1 VRCSIVGGE
10 YLLNPAKPRPFF
22 GALESLRGIAALI
35 VAINH
40 IRWMNPTYHWNFVRH
55 GYLMVDFFFVLSGFV
70 IYHSYGQKISS
81 GRDLSRFIWLRFG
94 RLYPLHL
101 AMLLAFLGLEGS
113 SWLKEFITGN
123 AGQVPAFTLNSG
135 WAFLTNILLVQAVG
149 IYDHLTFNSVSWS
162 IGTEFYTYLLFAFI
176 LLFARKK
183 SALVGISVLLIFSS
197 IFVVLSAGKT
207 DLSFNYDYGMFRCI
221 PSFFLGV
228 MTYKIY
234 ELFSP
239 LQDKD
244 IDKRKE
250 RTFPAFLYP
259 FAVIASIG
267 LVLGVKDIQYSDFL
281 FPPLA
286 ALLIL
291 SLTTIP
297 NGLINRV
304 LNLKPFL
311 WLGKTSY
318 SIYMV
323 QLFVFFFCESI
334 LKDVFK
340 VSIVEPQ
347 KEKYFYP
354 NEYQGIGIFT
364 NSIFVCLA
372 IITILILAHFTYQWI
387 EAPCRKK
394 SKELA
399 EKWFPKGVVPSR
411 QV

>member
-1 VRCSIVGGE
+1 MN
-10 YLLNPAKPRPFF
+10 YLLNSIKPRPFF
-22 GALESLRGIAALI
+22 TALESLRGIAALI

-40 IRWMNPTYHWNFVRH
+40 IRWMNPTYHWTFVRH

-81 GRDLSRFIWLRFG
+81 GRDLGRFMWLRFG

-113 SWLKEFITGN
+113 TWLKGFITGS

-135 WAFLTNILLVQAVG
+135 WAFLTNIFLVQAIG

-176 LLFARKK
+176 LLFARNNFTLIGT
-183 SALVGISVLLIFSS
+183 SILLIFSS
-197 IFVVLSAGKT
+197 IFVILLAGKT

-228 MTYKIY
+228 VTYKIY
-234 ELFSP
+234 ELFSL
-239 LQDKD
+239 LQDRD
-244 IDKRKE
+244 IGKKKE
-250 RTFPAFLYP
+250 RTFPTLLYP

-267 LVLGVKDIQYSDFL
+267 LVLCVKDIQYSDFL

-291 SLTTIP
+291 SLTILP
-297 NGLINRV
+297 NDLINRV
-304 LNLKPFL
+304 LNLRPFL

-340 VSIVEPQ
+340 ASIVEPQ
-347 KEKYFYP
+347 GEKFFYP
-354 NEYQGIGIFT
+354 AEYQGMGIFT
-364 NSIFVCLA
+364 NSLFVCLA
-372 IITILILAHFTYQWI
+372 IVAILVLSHFTYHWI
-387 EAPCRKK
+387 EAPCRRK

-399 EKWFPKGVVPSR
+399 EKWFPKEVVSSR